1 VNGDSLIK
9 EFGNVMTNISQNVT
23 KVKEEMKAVAIG
35 AAVLAPVVGIVYL
48 FSLLVN
54 NGYLNEAT
62 LANIFL
68 VASGFAACWTVG
80 GAVQAANKWREMKR
94 AEKERK
100 TQKAFEKLSN
110 GNT

>member
-1 VNGDSLIK
+1 
-9 EFGNVMTNISQNVT
+9 MTNISQNVT
-23 KVKEEMKAVAIG
+23 KVKEELKAVAIG

-54 NGYLNEAT
+54 NGYLNEDT

-68 VASGFAACWTVG
+68 VVSGFAACWTVG
-80 GAVQAANKWREMKR
+80 GAVQAVNKWREMKR

>member
-1 VNGDSLIK
+1 
-9 EFGNVMTNISQNVT
+9 MTNISQNVT
-23 KVKEEMKAVAIG
+23 KVKEELKAVAIG

-54 NGYLNEAT
+54 NGYLNAAT
-62 LANIFL
+62 LANILL
-68 VASGFAACWTVG
+68 VASGIAFCWTVG
-80 GAVQAANKWREMKR
+80 GAVQSVNKWREIKR

>member
-1 VNGDSLIK
+1 
-9 EFGNVMTNISQNVT
+9 
-23 KVKEEMKAVAIG
+23 MKAVAIG

>member
-1 VNGDSLIK
+1 
-9 EFGNVMTNISQNVT
+9 MTNISQNVT